1 MVAKGSAKSEAATR
15 IARIDP
21 KLRAQGWEI
30 VDLVPATPLASYTRH
45 AVREYPTVSGPA
57 DYVLFVRGRLV
68 GIIEAKK
75 GAVDPQNVLT
85 QAERYARGLPATGF
99 NVRGFHVPFIYSTN
113 GEQTWFHDVRSEH
126 ARSRELADFHTPA
139 ALTEALAHDLDAACA
154 ALAVTPNE
162 PPKIRPYQREANEGV
177 EQVIRARKRRMLL
190 AMATGTGKTFTMVNQ
205 IYRLMKSGAVKRV
218 LFLVDRRSLAAQAVR
233 AFASFAPEASLKF
246 DKIYEVYSQAFRRD
260 DLDVD
265 DDDVKFDPK
274 QIPAKYLMEPDPA
287 KPFVY
292 VCTIQRMAINLF
304 GKGAVF
310 NDDEGAAEESD
321 ADLIPMP
328 IHAFDL
334 VVADECHRGYTS
346 AEVSTWR
353 NTLDHFDAIK
363 IGLTA
368 TPIDHTIAYFE
379 TIAARYNYRTA
390 VSEGH
395 LVDFDKVHVKSEVRI
410 NGVFLQEGDGVEIV
424 DLETGQK
431 RFDAME
437 DERTYEAAQIERKIT
452 APESNRKIVEEL
464 KKYALAH
471 EAKYGRFPK
480 TLIFAVND
488 LPKASHAQ
496 QLVNVCRDV
505 FDRGN
510 DFVQKI
516 TGNRDVDRPLQRIK
530 EFRNR
535 EQPSIVVTVDML
547 STGVD
552 IPDLEFIV
560 FLRPV
565 KSRVLFTQMLGR
577 GTRKGLKHPDKSHFT
592 VFDCFDGTLLAYFE
606 KVTDMTEDM
615 PASPSRTIQEMIED
629 IWKNKER
636 EYNTRCVVKRL
647 QRIAKEMS
655 GEARELFAAH
665 IPDGDLAAFATALPT
680 KIRDD
685 FTVTM
690 KLLRDPAFQKLLVS
704 YPRPRPDFLVAY
716 GVADTVSSTHI
727 VRDAVGNEYKAEDY
741 LDAFVRCVNEN
752 QDRIGAIR
760 VLLDRPKSWSTA
772 ALSELKRGLAATEQ
786 QFTEARLQAAH
797 AAHYKKDLVDL
808 ISMVKHAARA
818 TEPLLTAAERVDRAL
833 GRLTAGTTI
842 SAEQQPW
849 LDRIR
854 AHLVENLSI
863 DRDDFDD
870 MPIFNRLG
878 GWKPA
883 NDAWK
888 GQLAPLLA
896 QINEAIAA

>member
-1 MVAKGSAKSEAATR
+1 MVAKASGKSEAATR
-15 IARIDP
+15 RDEIDP
-21 KLRAQGWEI
+21 RLRAQGWVI
-30 VDLVPATPLASYTRH
+30 VDNPPAIPPDPYKNH
-45 AVREYPTVSGPA
+45 AVREYPAVSGPA

-68 GIIEAKK
+68 GVIEAKK

-85 QAERYARGLPATGF
+85 QAERYARGVAGTGF
-99 NVRGFHVPFIYSTN
+99 NARGFKVPFLYSTN
-113 GEQTWFHDVRSEH
+113 GEETWFRDVRSEH
-126 ARSRELADFHTPA
+126 ARSRKIADFHTPA
-139 ALTEALAHDLDAACA
+139 ALTEALGHDLDKACA
-154 ALAVTPNE
+154 ALAMTPNE
-162 PPKIRPYQREANEGV
+162 PPRIRPYQREANTNV
-177 EQVIRARKRRMLL
+177 EQAIRERKRRMLI

-205 IYRLMKSGAVKRV
+205 IYRLMKSGVAKRV

-233 AFASFAPEASLKF
+233 AFAAFSPEASLKF
-246 DKIYEVYSQAFRRD
+246 DKIYEVYSQTFRRD

-265 DDDVKFDPK
+265 DDVKFDPR
-274 QIPAKYLMEPDPA
+274 QIPTSYLREPDPA

-310 NDDEGAAEESD
+310 ATEEGEEESD
-321 ADLIPMP
+321 ADAIAMP

-334 VVADECHRGYTS
+334 IIADECHRGYTS
-346 AEVSTWR
+346 SEVSTWR
-353 NTLDHFDAIK
+353 NTLDYFDAIK

-368 TPIDHTIAYFE
+368 TPVGHTLAYFE
-379 TIAARYNYRTA
+379 TIASRYNYRTA

-395 LVDFDKVHVKSEVRI
+395 LVDYDEVHVKSDVRI
-410 NGVFLQEGDGVEIV
+410 QGVFLHEDDGVEVV
-424 DLETGQK
+424 DLATGQR

-437 DERTYEAAQIERKIT
+437 DERAYEATQIERKIT
-452 APESNRKIVEEL
+452 SPDSNRKIVEEL
-464 KKYALAH
+464 KTYALAH
-471 EAKYGRFPK
+471 EKKYGRFPK

-488 LPKASHAQ
+488 LAKVSHAQ
-496 QLVNVCRDV
+496 QLVNMCRDV
-505 FDRGN
+505 FDRGEE
-510 DFVQKI
+510 FVQKI
-516 TGNRDVDRPLQRIK
+516 TGSKDVDRPLQRIK

-535 EQPSIVVTVDML
+535 EKPAIVVTVDML

-577 GTRKGLKHPDKSHFT
+577 GTRKGERHPDKSHFT
-592 VFDCFDGTLLAYFE
+592 VFDCFDGTLLAYFD
-606 KVTDMTEDM
+606 KVTDVTEDM
-615 PASPSRTIQEMIED
+615 PASPTRTIQEMIED
-629 IWKNKER
+629 IWNNKER
-636 EYNTRCVVKRL
+636 EYNTRCLVKRL
-647 QRIAKEMS
+647 QRIAKEMA

-665 IPDGDLAAFATALPT
+665 IPDGDLAAYATALPK

-685 FTVTM
+685 FAPTM
-690 KLLRDPAFQKLLVS
+690 KLLRDPAFQKVLVS

-716 GVADTVSSTHI
+716 GVVDAVSSTYF
-727 VRDAVGNEYKAEDY
+727 VRSAVGEEYRAEDY
-741 LDAFVRCVNEN
+741 LDAFVRYVHEN
-752 QDRIGAIR
+752 QDRIAAIR
-760 VLLDRPKSWSTA
+760 MLLDRPKSWSPA
-772 ALSELKRGLAATEQ
+772 ALTELKRGLLATAE
-786 QFTEARLQAAH
+786 QFTEKRLQEAH

-818 TEPLLTAAERVDRAL
+818 TEPLLTAEERVDRAL
-833 GRLTAGTTI
+833 AGLTAAMTI
-842 SAEQQPW
+842 TAEQQPW
-849 LDRIR
+849 LDGIR